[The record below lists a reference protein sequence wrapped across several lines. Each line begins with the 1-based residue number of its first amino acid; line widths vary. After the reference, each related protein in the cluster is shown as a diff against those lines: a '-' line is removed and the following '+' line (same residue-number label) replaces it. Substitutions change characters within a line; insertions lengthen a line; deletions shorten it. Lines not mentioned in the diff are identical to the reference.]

1 MRRRYGLVLAGL
13 LLAGCGST
21 AVPAGSVSA
30 PPVASSAP
38 AAASVASTPPV
49 VVSAATAAA
58 TSAAGAVGEVDL
70 AALAT
75 RFGCDGYTVQP
86 AAPLTTTY
94 ATCTLAGSR
103 VQLYGFASADMA
115 GAFLDSVK
123 GFGVTADQMA
133 VGDGYLIAPTDPA
146 RLAAIRAALQ

>member
-1 MRRRYGLVLAGL
+1 MRRRYGLVLVGL

-30 PPVASSAP
+30 PAVASSAP

-49 VVSAATAAA
+49 VVVSAATAAA
-58 TSAAGAVGEVDL
+58 TAAAGAVGEVDL

-115 GAFLDSVK
+115 GAFL
-123 GFGVTADQMA
+123 
-133 VGDGYLIAPTDPA
+133 
-146 RLAAIRAALQ
+146 